1 MEITQPNVSL
11 RSEQSSNSADLPFQ
25 RELEHG
31 LNELRADMVER
42 PLLYAGMAFVAG
54 FVSNTFPAR
63 VLFHV
68 LVRLI
73 SWLLG
78 PAILLLGVIKFSG
91 LFSNFRRDEPTIL
104 RRP

>member
-1 MEITQPNVSL
+1 MEITQPNVS
-11 RSEQSSNSADLPFQ
+11 SGAEKSPNTADLPFQ
-25 RELEHG
+25 RELGHG

-68 LVRLI
+68 IVRLI

-78 PAILLLGVIKFSG
+78 PAILLLGVIKFSN
-91 LFSNFRRDEPTIL
+91 LFSDFRRNEPTL
-104 RRP
+104 LQRP